1 MSPQQK
7 EYKNEMQQKRSAPP
21 HWRCQGRVLGSGE
34 KMKLNKNDL
43 KLFYKIS
50 GALLFYTNQKYPV
63 MKNLKEPTFENI
75 PPIQVKNL
83 YDVLSAHT
91 ELINSF
97 VGENPFSFTLEELNI
112 IKSWTNF
119 IKDTFFIVI
128 YSGAYT
134 AFMTVS
140 DNTKTYG
147 VISLQDELRNAI
159 PLSLPQYV
167 DTILLPFKGKIIYC
181 GYIDGHVIDIN
192 DNLKQALLKKYHIIR
207 RKFGV
212 ITSLDEPTAKGVQK

>member
-1 MSPQQK
+1 MAPK
-7 EYKNEMQQKRSAPP
+7 HRRS
-21 HWRCQGRVLGSGE
+21 QGRALESDE
-34 KMKLNKNDL
+34 TMKLNRNDL

-75 PPIQVKNL
+75 PPIHVKDL
-83 YDVLSAHT
+83 YDVISSHP
-91 ELINSF
+91 ELIDSF
-97 VGENPFSFTLEELNI
+97 VDENIFSFTMEELDI
-112 IKSWTNF
+112 IKSWNGF